1 MVSKVF
7 LLKIK
12 KFLNISLI
20 VLSLILIEKALQ
32 AANYKRSYFGS
43 ILSGQIANYNNESS
57 VSADFFN
64 YAHSINPKIKEV
76 YNLSLMSLVIS
87 GNIETNIYIYSNKI

>member
-12 KFLNISLI
+12 KFLNVSLI
-20 VLSLILIEKALQ
+20 ILSLILIEKALQ
-32 AANYKRSYFGS
+32 ATNYKRSYFVS
-43 ILSGQIANYNNESS
+43 LLSGQIANYNNESS

-64 YAHSINPKIKEV
+64 YAHSINPENKEV
-76 YNLSLMSLVIS
+76 YNLSLMSLS
-87 GNIETNIYIYSNKI
+87 